1 MSPDVAVALPARTAG
16 TRTLFLLL
24 RPIVVSTGISEVP
37 YMSFRLFGIY
47 YPGGDPYRQSMEW
60 CIHCPAFAAS
70 EDLGSMT

>member
-1 MSPDVAVALPARTAG
+1 MSPLPYLPGLPELRM
-16 TRTLFLLL
+16 LFLLL

-47 YPGGDPYRQSMEW
+47 YPCGDPYRQSMEW

-70 EDLGSMT
+70 ETWDQ